1 MAETTTE
8 PKAEVKQQKAEED
21 EEERASLRGKSLDII
36 EKRRQGWVA
45 PEERRAWHTSAN
57 IKQAYLLAKRL
68 IIIIAL
74 LIFIASSAASILR
87 AVFGASTG
95 NTSEKGVDVL
105 AEVHRHLER
114 LAQLTNVAITP
125 VLFNGTDH

>member
-1 MAETTTE
+1 MAETAAE
-8 PKAEVKQQKAEED
+8 PIAEEKQKTE
-21 EEERASLRGKSLDII
+21 EEERVSLRGKSYDII

-45 PEERRAWHTSAN
+45 PEERRSWHTSTN

-74 LIFIASSAASILR
+74 LVFIASSAASILR
-87 AVFGASTG
+87 AVFGASNG
-95 NTSEKGVDVL
+95 NTSAKGGDVL

-114 LAQLTNVAITP
+114 LAQLTNLAITP
-125 VLFNGTDH
+125 VLFNGTNH

>member
-1 MAETTTE
+1 MAETATE
-8 PKAEVKQQKAEED
+8 LKAEDEKQKTEE
-21 EEERASLRGKSLDII
+21 EEERVSLRGKSLDII

-45 PEERRAWHTSAN
+45 PEEPRLWHTSTN

-74 LIFIASSAASILR
+74 LVFIASSAASILL
-87 AVFGASTG
+87 AVFEASAG

-114 LAQLTNVAITP
+114 LAQLTNVAIAP
-125 VLFNGTDH
+125 VLFNETDH

>member
-1 MAETTTE
+1 MAETAAE
-8 PKAEVKQQKAEED
+8 PIAEEKQKV
-21 EEERASLRGKSLDII
+21 EEEEQEERVSLRGKSYDII
-36 EKRRQGWVA
+36 EKRRQGWVL
-45 PEERRAWHTSAN
+45 PEERRSWHTSTN

-74 LIFIASSAASILR
+74 LVFIASSAASILR
-87 AVFGASTG
+87 AVFGASNG
-95 NTSEKGVDVL
+95 NTSAKGGDVL

-114 LAQLTNVAITP
+114 LAQLTNLAITP

>member
-1 MAETTTE
+1 MAETAAE
-8 PKAEVKQQKAEED
+8 PIAEEKQKV
-21 EEERASLRGKSLDII
+21 EEEEQEERVSLRGKSYDII

-45 PEERRAWHTSAN
+45 PEERRSWHTSTN

-74 LIFIASSAASILR
+74 FVFIASTASILR
-87 AVFGASTG
+87 AVFAASYG

-105 AEVHRHLER
+105 TEVHRHLER
-114 LAQLTNVAITP
+114 LAQLTNLAITP
-125 VLFNGTDH
+125 VLFNGTEH

>member
-1 MAETTTE
+1 MATE
-8 PKAEVKQQKAEED
+8 AEVKQQKAEKEEEED
-21 EEERASLRGKSLDII
+21 EDERVTLRGKSLDII
-36 EKRRQGWVA
+36 EKRREGWVA
-45 PEERRAWHTSAN
+45 PERHTSVN

-74 LIFIASSAASILR
+74 LIFIVSSTVAILR
-87 AVFGASTG
+87 AVFGSSTG
-95 NTSEKGVDVL
+95 NASEKGVDVL
-105 AEVHRHLER
+105 AEIHRHLER

>member
-1 MAETTTE
+1 MAETATE
-8 PKAEVKQQKAEED
+8 LKAEDEKQKT
-21 EEERASLRGKSLDII
+21 EEEEGRISLRGKSHDII

-45 PEERRAWHTSAN
+45 PPEGHTSTN

-74 LIFIASSAASILR
+74 LVFIASSAASILR
-87 AVFGASTG
+87 AVFGATNG
-95 NTSEKGVDVL
+95 NTSAKGVDVL

>member
-8 PKAEVKQQKAEED
+8 PIAKEKQKAEE
-21 EEERASLRGKSLDII
+21 EERVSLRWKSFDII
-36 EKRRQGWVA
+36 ERRRQGWVA
-45 PEERRAWHTSAN
+45 PEERRSWHTSTN

-74 LIFIASSAASILR
+74 LVFIASSAASILR
-87 AVFGASTG
+87 AVFGSSNG
-95 NTSEKGVDVL
+95 NKSEKGVDVL
-105 AEVHRHLER
+105 AEVHCHLDR

-125 VLFNGTDH
+125 VLFNGIDH